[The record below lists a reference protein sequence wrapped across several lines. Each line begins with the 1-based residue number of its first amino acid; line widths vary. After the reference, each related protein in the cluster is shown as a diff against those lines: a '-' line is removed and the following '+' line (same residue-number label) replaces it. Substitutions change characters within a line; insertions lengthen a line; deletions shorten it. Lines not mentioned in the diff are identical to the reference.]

1 MTKTRPLLLVGALCV
16 ATLSLGAC
24 SDKDDKGGNR
34 PAQVGYVVVQQKAVP
49 VTATLGGRT
58 VAFETSEV
66 RPQVNGVIRRVA
78 KRNRGWVRLVDPSA
92 LLCDADGRAKTETP
106 TGLALREDGAHFTSA
121 SAVWF
126 WNTWL
131 AGQVG
136 AAFDR
141 PPGALPPNSAMAV
154 APTAPPAAS
163 GG

>member
-1 MTKTRPLLLVGALCV
+1 MRTNSWVCFGPNAAR
-16 ATLSLGAC
+16 LGHE
-24 SDKDDKGGNR
+24 R
-34 PAQVGYVVVQQKAVP
+34 
-49 VTATLGGRT
+49 RT
-58 VAFETSEV
+58 PERIEWI
-66 RPQVNGVIRRVA
+66 NGVIRRVA

-154 APTAPPAAS
+154 APTEVDVEVVA
-163 GG
+163 G